1 MLPDTD
7 LGFIDISVG
16 IVWQQQQK
24 KKSEAIR

>member
-7 LGFIDISVG
+7 LGFIDISIG
-16 IVWQQQQK
+16 IVWQQKK